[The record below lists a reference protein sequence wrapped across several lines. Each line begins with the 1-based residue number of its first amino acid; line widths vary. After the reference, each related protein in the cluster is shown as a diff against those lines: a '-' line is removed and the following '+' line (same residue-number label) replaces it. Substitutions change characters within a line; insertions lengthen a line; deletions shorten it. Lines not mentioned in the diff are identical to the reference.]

1 MARLAAIDINFDSLG
16 WAFSLSRP
24 DFRDP
29 TYFGVADRFLA
40 LAERFGF
47 KYTIFVIG
55 QDLENPEVA
64 ARVRDWHQQGHEI
77 GNHSWHHHANLG
89 ALHPDA
95 IEREVMRAHE
105 RITEVCGAEPRGF
118 IAPAWSTSGEL
129 LRVLDRHDYLYD
141 TSQFSSYVM
150 WLIAT
155 KLWWNFRG
163 DPRQGR
169 MMDRRDWLQNL
180 TGRIRPF
187 VVRPGAGPAGGAG
200 SGSRRGIVVL
210 PLPVVPLL
218 RLPCWHTLSFFL
230 PPAGF
235 RALLRRAL
243 RAEYFYY
250 LVHPAD
256 LMDRDD
262 LRLLAAAGNGSLE
275 RIETSLD
282 AKREALETWLVEIK
296 AGSQR
301 MVTLR
306 EIAEDVLARETALA

>member
-155 KLWWNFRG
+155 KL
-163 DPRQGR
+163 
-169 MMDRRDWLQNL
+169 
-180 TGRIRPF
+180 
-187 VVRPGAGPAGGAG
+187 
-200 SGSRRGIVVL
+200 
-210 PLPVVPLL
+210 
-218 RLPCWHTLSFFL
+218 
-230 PPAGF
+230 
-235 RALLRRAL
+235 
-243 RAEYFYY
+243 
-250 LVHPAD
+250 
-256 LMDRDD
+256 
-262 LRLLAAAGNGSLE
+262 
-275 RIETSLD
+275 
-282 AKREALETWLVEIK
+282 
-296 AGSQR
+296 
-301 MVTLR
+301 
-306 EIAEDVLARETALA
+306 